1 MSKDFVIG
9 RVVKGYRVASGIS
22 QNSPYPSGSISMQ
35 LPFFRKL
42 GLNLY
47 GLYPATLNISIFP
60 EKFALINPEYTFR
73 DVKWSENHPAEDFSF
88 SRCELIYK
96 NKIYDG
102 FIYYPHPETKPAHYH
117 DESSI
122 EIICSY
128 IKNLYYGAPILCR
141 LSVDMFRI

>member
-1 MSKDFVIG
+1 MSKDFVRG

-96 NKIYDG
+96 NKIYYG
-102 FIYYPHPETKPAHYH
+102 F
-117 DESSI
+117 
-122 EIICSY
+122 Y
-128 IKNLYYGAPILCR
+128 ILPSPGNQAG
-141 LSVDMFRI
+141 SFS